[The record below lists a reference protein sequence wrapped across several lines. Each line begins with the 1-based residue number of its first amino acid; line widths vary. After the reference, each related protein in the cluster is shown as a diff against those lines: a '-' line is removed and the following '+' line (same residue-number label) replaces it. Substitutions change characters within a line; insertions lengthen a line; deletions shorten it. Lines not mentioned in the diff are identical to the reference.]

1 MTVPQSTNVCEALFF
16 LMHAVHVAHGL
27 WFAGP
32 GCNSR
37 SELQNLGECAL
48 LVSLSRLHFN
58 WRHSPLGGES
68 VLLSEVPW
76 APGEVTD
83 SYSADFQAEP
93 PASGP
98 VCAGH
103 GVQRGHQVAFFPEV
117 PSPSPHSALATRE
130 ADLPTSRRRISC
142 VLRSQG
148 AHQCRGPG
156 KPPAS
161 QTALFHVSFF
171 NLNIFMSF
179 FVRVQRV

>member
-1 MTVPQSTNVCEALFF
+1 MFARHFFF

-32 GCNSR
+32 GCNSK

-103 GVQRGHQVAFFPEV
+103 GVQRGHRVAFFPEV

-148 AHQCRGPG
+148 AHQCRGPRN
-156 KPPAS
+156 PPAS